1 MAVKSE
7 VELLR
12 QVPLFA
18 EVDAAQLQLLV
29 FNSRKRRIAPGNFL
43 VKAGEMAAAA
53 QLLLSGEAEALKGSQ
68 NEGKVI
74 ARLKRGAFVGELG
87 MVAGLPAP
95 VSVRAITPVE
105 AMRITQELFQRVC
118 QEFPDDGQRML
129 ASLSK
134 RLDVAL
140 KDLHD
145 VRSILEQARSF
156 SRL

>member
-18 EVDAAQLQLLV
+18 AVEAAQLQLLV
-29 FNSRKRRIAPGNFL
+29 FNSRKRRIAAGAFL
-43 VKAGEMAAAA
+43 VKSGETVAAA
-53 QLLLSGEAEALKGSQ
+53 QLILSGQAEALDSPDNGA
-68 NEGKVI
+68 KVI
-74 ARLKRGAFVGELG
+74 AHLKRGVFISELS
-87 MVAGLPAP
+87 MVAGLPAA
-95 VSVRAITPVE
+95 VSVRAVTPVE
-105 AMRITQELFQRVC
+105 VMRITHELFQRVC
-118 QEFPDDGQRML
+118 QEFPEDGARML

-134 RLDVAL
+134 RLDVGL
-140 KDLHD
+140 SDLLD

>member
-12 QVPLFA
+12 QIPLFA

-29 FNSRKRRIAPGNFL
+29 FNSRKRRVAAGSFL
-43 VKAGEMAAAA
+43 VQVGERTAAAH
-53 QLLLSGEAEALKGSQ
+53 LLLSGEAEALEGSVD
-68 NEGKVI
+68 NGKVI
-74 ARLKRGAFVGELG
+74 ARLKRGAFIGELS
-87 MVAGLPAP
+87 MVAGLPVP

-105 AMRITQELFQRVC
+105 VMRITQELFQRVC

-145 VRSILEQARSF
+145 VRSILKQARSF